1 MTATAYHL
9 SSDLLESYGIES
21 VVVDITVERMSG
33 ESYHIASDVE
43 EIVEVVGLDGCMF
56 PREKLDELAMSEGY
70 DNVYLFIFEHFED
83 EVQETAIEEGPE
95 LEADSYSSYMA
106 ERAESDYR

>member
-9 SSDLLESYGIES
+9 SSDLLESFGIES
-21 VVVDITVERMSG
+21 VVADITVERMSG

-43 EIVEVVGLDGCMF
+43 EIVEVIGLDGCRF
-56 PREKLDELAMSEGY
+56 PREKLDELAISEGY

-83 EVQETAIEEGPE
+83 ELQECAIDNGPE
-95 LEADSYSSYMA
+95 IESAQYSDYMA
-106 ERAESDYR
+106 RKAESDWH